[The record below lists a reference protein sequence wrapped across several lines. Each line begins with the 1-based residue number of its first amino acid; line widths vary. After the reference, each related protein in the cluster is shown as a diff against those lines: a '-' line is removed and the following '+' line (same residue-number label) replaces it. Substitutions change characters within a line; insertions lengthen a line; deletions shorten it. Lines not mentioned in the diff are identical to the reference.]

1 MAPTTIEPPKVG
13 KAGSLGLLAG
23 GADFLGLWGSVQSE
37 PKVELDVP
45 STDGYV
51 ICAVLDDDESTR
63 VRLGAARYYTSSK
76 TYHMLD
82 GSLQVQES
90 SKSEDGLYRD
100 GSGTYALMTELQYT
114 EHVNGQK
121 ARQREADMA
130 RLAAAAILDTPVPIS
145 SPVAKP
151 QKREPATHSPPSVT
165 AANLSPSPP
174 IPTSTP
180 IVFPAVV
187 LPSKPHA
194 PPTAAEDI
202 GCGPG
207 SDTRTVVSMGNFE
220 GDGTRMSVVLEQT
233 ARVATKASARGN
245 RVCYAIMGNVVPDV
259 HHAAS
264 NGEDSEDS
272 LTRAL
277 EMATRG
283 GINLGSGSKV
293 NSEDITLII
302 GPRELAWL
310 RLINPASSKREI
322 TRFDDPNAMS
332 VLKRKTLLHDRAS
345 ATTLPTWMAHDTSL
359 DLFGNV
365 MKPNVVAV
373 AMLLKLVSVSQMTM
387 NAPGLVRVFAQKL
400 SNRKHG
406 DPVSYISLFSF
417 LDTYNGTIEAGID
430 RLITGGEGA
439 EDEEDEFELTMEGL
453 GLMPAA
459 KDVVNEVLEFASN
472 EVKAYLKK
480 GKVTHCVVNGDAE
493 GGDGGL
499 WLSSMG
505 TEDGRMVGNLPV
517 GIASEG
523 IAVEYKP
530 FDGGRIAWSK
540 QLNRTFRSFL
550 KKFDA
555 GDFDDDMFKAY
566 IATAVAPHNTPL
578 PLQNLRHDSKSSC
591 QGVCSNVSTPFGTI
605 QRRVLVDGSMSGGV
619 ESDLVRVLESWS
631 GINTDAY
638 TPSTYWNVATWCG
651 GTQSELES
659 PLPLF
664 NRSERMST
672 HLYNVSVTLASLLS
686 TPVGDRSVGDF
697 GFEGLN
703 GLIGPIVSASA
714 HGSANGIH
722 QPVRLVSF
730 THESIDSAFVVL
742 LPEAFVQA
750 SLDYANYDI
759 ERYTRGNEPFMSV
772 EGFVAL
778 PDESAIPLNL
788 PGLSAAEVDGIRADL
803 GTRVWALPKK
813 RSEKGIA
820 SFTTA
825 DYAAISAMR
834 NSERTART
842 LTIPG
847 YKILHTQQ
855 GSLDPFSGLNV
866 GLARVPGKAR
876 MTLDAD
882 TTSYHSLFRVVGR
895 K

>member
-1 MAPTTIEPPKVG
+1 MSTRTATMAPTMVEPPKVS
-13 KAGSLGLLAG
+13 KSGSIGLLAG
-23 GADFLGLWGSVQSE
+23 SAEFLGLWGSVESD

-45 STDGYV
+45 STESYV
-51 ICAVLDDDESTR
+51 ICAVLDDADSTR

-82 GSLQVQES
+82 GSLQVKES
-90 SKSEDGLYRD
+90 NKSADGLYRD
-100 GSGTYALMTELQYT
+100 GGGTYSLMTEPEYT
-114 EHVNGQK
+114 EYVNAQK
-121 ARQREADMA
+121 IREREASIA
-130 RLAAAAILDTPVPIS
+130 KLAAAAILDAPVPCL

-151 QKREPATHSPPSVT
+151 QKREPATTRSPPSVT
-165 AANLSPSPP
+165 AVL
-174 IPTSTP
+174 
-180 IVFPAVV
+180 PAVV
-187 LPSKPHA
+187 PPSKPSA
-194 PPTAAEDI
+194 PPAAVAEI
-202 GCGPG
+202 GCGAG
-207 SDTRTVVSMGNFE
+207 SDTRTVISMGNFE
-220 GDGTRMSVVLEQT
+220 GDASRMRVVLEQT
-233 ARVATKASARGN
+233 VRVAKKASVRGN
-245 RVCYAIMGNVVPDV
+245 RVCYAVMGNVVPDV
-259 HHAAS
+259 HHAAP
-264 NGEDSEDS
+264 NGGDAEDS

-277 EMATRG
+277 EMATRVG
-283 GINLGSGSKV
+283 VDLGSSKV
-293 NSEDITLII
+293 VPEDVTLII
-302 GPRELAWL
+302 GPRELGWL
-310 RLINPASSKREI
+310 RLINPVSSKREI
-322 TRFDDPNAMS
+322 TRFDDPDATS
-332 VLKRKTLLHDRAS
+332 VLQRKTLLHDRVS
-345 ATTLPTWMAHDTSL
+345 SSTLPTWMAHDTSL
-359 DLFGNV
+359 DLFGKV

-417 LDTYNGTIEAGID
+417 LDTYNGTIEAGMD

-439 EDEEDEFELTMEGL
+439 EDEFELTMEGL

-459 KDVVNEVLEFASN
+459 KDVVNEVLEFAST

-480 GKVTHCVVNGDAE
+480 GKIAHCVVNGDAD

-499 WLSSMG
+499 WLTSMG
-505 TEDGRMVGNLPV
+505 TEDGRMVGNLPS
-517 GIASEG
+517 GITSEG
-523 IAVEYKP
+523 IAVEYKS
-530 FDGGRIAWSK
+530 FDGGKIAWSK
-540 QLNRTFRSFL
+540 QFNRTFRSFL
-550 KKFDA
+550 KRFDA
-555 GDFDDDMFKAY
+555 GDVDDNMFKAY
-566 IATAVAPHNTPL
+566 IATAVASHNSPL
-578 PLQNLRHDSKSSC
+578 PMQSLRTEVGASC
-591 QGVCSNVSTPFGTI
+591 QGVCSNFSTPFGTI

-638 TPSTYWNVATWCG
+638 TPSTYWSVSTWCG

-664 NRSERMST
+664 NKSERMST

-703 GLIGPIVSASA
+703 GLIGPVVSASA
-714 HGSANGIH
+714 HGSSNGIH

-759 ERYTRGNEPFMSV
+759 ERYIKGNEPFMSV

-788 PGLSAAEVDGIRADL
+788 PGLSVAEVDGIRADL

-825 DYAAISAMR
+825 DYAAISSMR
-834 NSERTART
+834 KADGASRT

-882 TTSYHSLFRVVGR
+882 TTPYHSLFRVVGR